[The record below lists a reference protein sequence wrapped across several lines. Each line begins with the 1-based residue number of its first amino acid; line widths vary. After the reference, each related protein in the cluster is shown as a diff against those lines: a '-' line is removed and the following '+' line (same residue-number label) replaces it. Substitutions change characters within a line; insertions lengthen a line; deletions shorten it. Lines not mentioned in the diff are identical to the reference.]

1 MKFAIISLGKLGQTL
16 AVSLTK
22 IGHEILGIDSNPQN
36 IDAIKHDIHTAM
48 LLDSTDEEAVSSL
61 SLDKLDGVFIAYSK
75 DFGRSVETVAILK
88 KLGVKNIIARSVSNI
103 HTTVLQS
110 IGVEKIME
118 PEYDYALNYVLKMIS
133 GGHYQDRLTL
143 SPTHEIFVVE
153 APKSMVGEKILSIN
167 FESTFHLQFI
177 ALREKINTRN
187 LIGMQQIQY
196 EVVTK
201 LTNETTIKEGDSL
214 VLLGTMENLK
224 TFRNM

>member
-1 MKFAIISLGKLGQTL
+1 MKFAIISLGRLGQTL

-22 IGHEILGIDSNPQN
+22 IGHEILGIDSYPQN

-48 LLDSTDEEAVSSL
+48 QLDSTDEEAVSSL
-61 SLDKLDGVFIAYSK
+61 SLDKLDGVFVAYSK

-88 KLGVKNIIARSVSNI
+88 KLGVKNIIARSISNI

-143 SPTHEIFVVE
+143 SPTHEIFVIE
-153 APKSMVGEKILSIN
+153 APKSMVGEKVMSIN
-167 FESTFHLQFI
+167 FENNFHLQFI
-177 ALREKINTRN
+177 ALRKKINTRN

-196 EVVTK
+196 EVVTQ
-201 LTNETTIKEGDSL
+201 LNSETVIKDGDSL

>member
-22 IGHEILGIDSNPQN
+22 IGHEIIGIDNYSQN
-36 IDAIKHDIHTAM
+36 IDAVKHEIHTAM

-61 SLDKLDGVFIAYSK
+61 SLDKLDGVFVAYSK

-88 KLGVKNIIARSVSNI
+88 KLGVKNIIARSVSQI

-110 IGVEKIME
+110 IGIEKIME
-118 PEYDYALNYVLKMIS
+118 PEYDYAVNYVLKMIS

-143 SPTHEIFVVE
+143 SPTHEIFVVGV
-153 APKSMVGEKILSIN
+153 PKSMIGEKIININ
-167 FESTFHLQFI
+167 FESSFRLHFI
-177 ALREKINTRN
+177 ALRKKIKIRN

-196 EVVTK
+196 EIVEHIT
-201 LTNETTIKEGDSL
+201 EDTILENGDTL
-214 VLLGTMENLK
+214 VFLGTMEHLK
-224 TFRNM
+224 AFRKM